1 MRYTSEEVMD
11 FEDVT
16 PAEAQGWIA
25 DHGASWADFTAEVG
39 DKPEYTGEEVLGW
52 LGY

>member
-1 MRYTSEEVMD
+1 MD
-11 FEDVT
+11 YNEAKQAT
-16 PAEAQGWIA
+16 ITRAEAIA
-25 DHGASWADFTAEVG
+25 EIKEHNADLMEFFEEVG